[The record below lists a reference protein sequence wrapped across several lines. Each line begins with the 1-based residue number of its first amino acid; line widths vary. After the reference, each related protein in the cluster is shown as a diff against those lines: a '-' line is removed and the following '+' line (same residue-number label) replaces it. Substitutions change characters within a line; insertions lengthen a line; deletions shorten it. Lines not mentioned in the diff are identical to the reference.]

1 MTNQEKTPPLDANGK
16 KVTEGEKIRRQIL
29 DLRKKTGAV
38 EVRHHHMP
46 LWFMKAAWP
55 HVKHGTNWPEWSE
68 SVLGLYLDHWGTC
81 ERGRVFV
88 NEPYPSP
95 DDHRK
100 HAEVAERLGLE
111 LIVSPNSWWYPGWT
125 NRFEFRKRTDGSP
138 DALNTREP

>member
-68 SVLGLYLDHWGTC
+68 
-81 ERGRVFV
+81 
-88 NEPYPSP
+88 
-95 DDHRK
+95 
-100 HAEVAERLGLE
+100 